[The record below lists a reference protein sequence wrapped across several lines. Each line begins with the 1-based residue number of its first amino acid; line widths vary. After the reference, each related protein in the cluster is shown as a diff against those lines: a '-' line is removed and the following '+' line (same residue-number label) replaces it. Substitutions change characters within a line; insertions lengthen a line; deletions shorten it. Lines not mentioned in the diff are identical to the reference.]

1 MVCQL
6 RLKAGNN
13 RILFSF
19 VQKQFFV
26 RRCSVKKVFRKIH
39 MKRPAA
45 ESLFLTKIQVKASN
59 FTKRETLAPLLSCEF
74 RETFK
79 NIYIVEH
86 LLTSAFVSPLN
97 FCSS

>member
-45 ESLFLTKIQVKASN
+45 ESLFFNKDTG
-59 FTKRETLAPLLSCEF
+59 
-74 RETFK
+74 
-79 NIYIVEH
+79 
-86 LLTSAFVSPLN
+86 
-97 FCSS
+97 